1 MATTYESATADLVTA
16 ISRVVEPWLVRI
28 AVDTFGFHAGSVSP
42 EFRLAA
48 ENAARAGG
56 EWVLARL
63 QATLRVDVDE
73 QRVNP
78 LQTLREAVRFPTR
91 VLREAGVPM
100 KRRDE
105 YDEKINPEDIY
116 GIGPAHWND
125 IDESLT
131 EPGIV
136 WGAAKASTV
145 LQRRRAEGK
154 LDPQ

>member
-1 MATTYESATADLVTA
+1 MTTTYESATSDLIRA
-16 ISRVVEPWLVRI
+16 IAGVVEPWLLRI
-28 AVDTFGFHAGSVSP
+28 ALDTHQANHGSVTG
-42 EFRLAA
+42 EFRASA
-48 ENAARAGG
+48 ESAARKGS
-56 EWVLARL
+56 EWALIRL
-63 QATLRVDVDE
+63 RDTLEVDVDV

-78 LQTLREAVRFPTR
+78 LQTLREAVRFPTA
-91 VLREAGVPM
+91 VLQEAGVPSKM
-100 KRRDE
+100 RDE
-105 YDEKINPEDIY
+105 YDERINPDDVY

-154 LDPQ
+154 LDPR

>member
-1 MATTYESATADLVTA
+1 M
-16 ISRVVEPWLVRI
+16 
-28 AVDTFGFHAGSVSP
+28 
-42 EFRLAA
+42 
-48 ENAARAGG
+48 
-56 EWVLARL
+56 ARL
-63 QATLRVDVDE
+63 RATLLVDVDE

-78 LQTLREAVRFPTR
+78 LQTLREAVRFPTE
-91 VLREAGVPM
+91 VLREAGVPV
-100 KRRDE
+100 KVRDE
-105 YDEKINPEDIY
+105 YDEKINPEDVY

>member
-1 MATTYESATADLVTA
+1 MATTYESATSDLIDA
-16 ISRVVEPWLVRI
+16 IGRVVEPWLMRI
-28 AVDTFGFHAGSVSP
+28 AVDTFVLHVGSVSP

-78 LQTLREAVRFPTR
+78 LQTLREAVRFPTE
-91 VLREAGVPM
+91 VLREAGVPV
-100 KRRDE
+100 KVRDE
-105 YDEKINPEDIY
+105 YDEKINPEDVY

-154 LDPQ
+154 LDPR

>member
-1 MATTYESATADLVTA
+1 MATTYESATRDL
-16 ISRVVEPWLVRI
+16 IGQIERVVEAWLVRI
-28 AVDTFGFHAGSVSP
+28 ALDAYAMHRGSVTP
-42 EFRLAA
+42 EFRSVADA
-48 ENAARAGG
+48 AAREGT
-56 EWVLARL
+56 EWVMARL
-63 QATLRVDVDE
+63 RVTLDVDVDA

-91 VLREAGVPM
+91 VLREAGIPAKV
-100 KRRDE
+100 RDE
-105 YDEKINPEDIY
+105 YDQKINPDDVY

-154 LDPQ
+154 LDPR

>member
-1 MATTYESATADLVTA
+1 MTTTYESATADLIAA
-16 ISRVVEPWLVRI
+16 IERVVEPWLLRVAIDRYGAHRGEVDSRFREDA
-28 AVDTFGFHAGSVSP
+28 AV
-42 EFRLAA
+42 
-48 ENAARAGG
+48 AARDG
-56 EWVLARL
+56 ARWTIDRL
-63 QATLRVDVDE
+63 RSTLEVDVDA

-78 LQTLREAVRFPTR
+78 LQVLREAVRFPSA
-91 VLREAGVPM
+91 VLSRAGVPPIV
-100 KRRDE
+100 RDE
-105 YDEKINPEDIY
+105 YDERINPDDIY

-154 LDPQ
+154 LES

>member
-1 MATTYESATADLVTA
+1 MTTTYESATTDLVGA
-16 ISRVVEPWLVRI
+16 IARVVEPWLARI
-28 AVDTFGFHAGSVSP
+28 AIDTYTAHNGSATS
-42 EFRLAA
+42 EFRAA
-48 ENAARAGG
+48 ADGAAREGA

-63 QATLRVDVDE
+63 RATLEVDVDV
-73 QRVNP
+73 QRINP
-78 LQTLREAVRFPTR
+78 LQTLREAVRFPTG
-91 VLREAGVPM
+91 VLRDAGVPA
-100 KRRDE
+100 KVRDE
-105 YDEKINPEDIY
+105 FDEKINPDDVY

>member
-1 MATTYESATADLVTA
+1 MATTYESATRDL
-16 ISRVVEPWLVRI
+16 IGQIERVVEAWLVRI
-28 AVDTFGFHAGSVSP
+28 ALDAYVMHRGSVTP
-42 EFRLAA
+42 EFRSVADA
-48 ENAARAGG
+48 AAREGT
-56 EWVLARL
+56 EWVMARL
-63 QATLRVDVDE
+63 RVTLDVDVDA

-91 VLREAGVPM
+91 VLREAGIPAKV
-100 KRRDE
+100 RDE
-105 YDEKINPEDIY
+105 YDQKINPDDVY

-154 LDPQ
+154 LDPR

>member
-1 MATTYESATADLVTA
+1 MATTYESATSELIIA
-16 ISRVVEPWLVRI
+16 IGHVVESWLVRI
-28 AVDTFGFHAGSVSP
+28 AVETYEAHGQSVTP
-42 EFRLAA
+42 DFRIAV
-48 ENAARAGG
+48 EDAARAGG

-63 QATLRVDVDE
+63 KATLEVDVDG

-78 LQTLREAVRFPTR
+78 LQTLREAVRFPTE

-100 KRRDE
+100 KLRDE
-105 YDEKINPEDIY
+105 YDQKINPEDVY